1 MASLRPSRHTCIRAA
16 FSAAGFWK
24 WQRHARHRLQVSS
37 RRNLMDFAEG
47 IWREF
52 SDPYDGDSEDTPGH
66 STYRNYRQRAYR
78 LLGDRNRN
86 TPSYTLKFKVAEE
99 TRVEDLL
106 LPKAPDLT
114 LKASGWAPIALEA
127 NDVDMQPE
135 GELKALD
142 PQEANGWPARLSPS
156 PEDWRMTRVANPLI
170 PVETPEMSRHLPSR
184 ARASR
189 PPPRLGSERDKGPR
203 LPLSK
208 RKLELFL
215 SEPERT
221 KRKKYASS
229 PRGWV
234 SAESGT
240 HSRPIAKSGKQVSTK
255 LGRQLRG
262 SGCLLPSLITRV

>member
-16 FSAAGFWK
+16 FSAAGFRK
-24 WQRHARHRLQVSS
+24 WQRHARHRLQVGS

-52 SDPYDGDSEDTPGH
+52 LDPYDGDSEDTPGH

-86 TPSYTLKFKVAEE
+86 TPSYTLKFKIAEE
-99 TRVEDLL
+99 TRVEDSVP
-106 LPKAPDLT
+106 PKAPDLT
-114 LKASGWAPIALEA
+114 MKASGWAPIALEV

-142 PQEANGWPARLSPS
+142 PQEVNGWPARLSPS
-156 PEDWRMTRVANPLI
+156 PEDWRMTRAANPLI

-203 LPLSK
+203 LSLSK

-221 KRKKYASS
+221 KRKKKYGAS
-229 PRGWV
+229 PRG
-234 SAESGT
+234 
-240 HSRPIAKSGKQVSTK
+240 
-255 LGRQLRG
+255 
-262 SGCLLPSLITRV
+262 RVRDTLKTNSDEW

>member
-1 MASLRPSRHTCIRAA
+1 M
-16 FSAAGFWK
+16 
-24 WQRHARHRLQVSS
+24 
-37 RRNLMDFAEG
+37 
-47 IWREF
+47 
-52 SDPYDGDSEDTPGH
+52 
-66 STYRNYRQRAYR
+66 
-78 LLGDRNRN
+78 
-86 TPSYTLKFKVAEE
+86 KFKVAEE
-99 TRVEDLL
+99 TSVEDSLP
-106 LPKAPDLT
+106 PKAPDLT
-114 LKASGWAPIALEA
+114 LKAFGWAPIALEA

-135 GELKALD
+135 GELKAPD

-184 ARASR
+184 VRASR
-189 PPPRLGSERDKGPR
+189 PPPRLGSERDKGPT

-221 KRKKYASS
+221 KRKKKYVAS
-229 PRGWV
+229 PRGRV

-262 SGCLLPSLITRV
+262 SGCLLPSLITRVRSLGPTWWKGKPIFDILFSDHHTGTEWHACARVHTQCEKVK

>member
-1 MASLRPSRHTCIRAA
+1 MAELASSPPS
-16 FSAAGFWK
+16 
-24 WQRHARHRLQVSS
+24 QVSS

-221 KRKKYASS
+221 KRKKYAPS

-234 SAESGT
+234 VRAEQESGADAR
-240 HSRPIAKSGKQVSTK
+240 SPGPISS
-255 LGRQLRG
+255 
-262 SGCLLPSLITRV
+262 PI

>member
-1 MASLRPSRHTCIRAA
+1 MAKLASSPS
-16 FSAAGFWK
+16 S
-24 WQRHARHRLQVSS
+24 QVNS

-52 SDPYDGDSEDTPGH
+52 LDPYDGDSEDTPGH
-66 STYRNYRQRAYR
+66 SNYHSHRQRAYR

-86 TPSYTLKFKVAEE
+86 TPSYTLKLKIAEE
-99 TRVEDLL
+99 TCVEDSLP
-106 LPKAPDLT
+106 PKAPDLT
-114 LKASGWAPIALEA
+114 MKASGWSPIALEV

-135 GELKALD
+135 GE
-142 PQEANGWPARLSPS
+142 EVNGWPARLSPS

-170 PVETPEMSRHLPSR
+170 PVETPEMSRHLLSR

-203 LPLSK
+203 LSLSK

-221 KRKKYASS
+221 KRKKKY
-229 PRGWV
+229 
-234 SAESGT
+234 ET
-240 HSRPIAKSGKQVSTK
+240 
-255 LGRQLRG
+255 
-262 SGCLLPSLITRV
+262 